1 MFWNKRRKIQLIELF
16 YESKKGLYEEI
27 KKKIKSRKYFIE
39 YLKEKFK
46 FSELIYLN
54 DLKSFH
60 FCIFIL
66 NNKIVIIPI
75 LFILI
80 FHENIFPLS
89 TNNYKIEENN

>member
-1 MFWNKRRKIQLIELF
+1 MFWNKTRKIQLIELF

-46 FSELIYLN
+46 FSEFIYLN

-60 FCIFIL
+60 FYLFVL
-66 NNKIVIIPI
+66 NNKIVKIPI
-75 LFILI
+75 FIILI
-80 FHENIFPLS
+80 FQENIFPLLP
-89 TNNYKIEENN
+89 NNYKIDEYN